1 MVNCLY
7 EPYSQAA
14 SDGKPG
20 TKARLCLY
28 SEGVPILIKNLLYGH
43 MNLSANVQFKLFS
56 FGSSTIYTCSEKQG
70 TIYTCSEKQGSKVA
84 PIQVSMVR
92 SNVWRGRIY
101 RAQLYRTDILP
112 AHSPTLILIVF
123 KFCCFL

>member
-20 TKARLCLY
+20 TRARLCLY
-28 SEGVPILIKNLLYGH
+28 SKGVPILIKNLLYGH

-56 FGSSTIYTCSEKQG
+56 LD
-70 TIYTCSEKQGSKVA
+70 
-84 PIQVSMVR
+84 QVQFILVVR
-92 SNVWRGRIY
+92 SKAVKWHPCRLVWLGVTFGGGEY

-112 AHSPTLILIVF
+112 AHSPTLILSV
-123 KFCCFL
+123 